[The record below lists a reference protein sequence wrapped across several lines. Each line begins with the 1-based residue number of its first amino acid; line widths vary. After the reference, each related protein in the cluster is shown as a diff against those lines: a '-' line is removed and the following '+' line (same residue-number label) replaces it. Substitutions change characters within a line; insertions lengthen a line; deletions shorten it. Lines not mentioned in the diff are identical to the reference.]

1 MPPTRYEFRVS
12 GHLSET
18 TRHAVDQLG
27 RLEVVPAPPETII
40 YGVVTDDAHLQGII
54 GLLDTLGLRLV
65 ALQRVPE
72 FSSERND
79 SP

>member
-12 GHLSET
+12 GHMSES
-18 TRHAVDQLG
+18 TRHAVGQLG
-27 RLEVVPAPPETII
+27 PLEVVPAPPETII

-54 GLLDTLGLRLV
+54 GLLGNLGLRLV

-72 FSSERND
+72 FSSGD
-79 SP
+79 TDPG